1 MFKKRITP
9 FACVITALIT
19 AAGTF
24 VATKS
29 ALSVDNKAELNDFRQ
44 DTASYAE
51 FDKLISSVGD
61 DRERFEKL
69 TEMLDIIEGNYLRE
83 YDTDKLWENVYSS
96 LLETLGD
103 KYAQYLTVE
112 EYNSF
117 MDDRDGGFVGI
128 GVHATYDPDTHG
140 IYIFGVLPDSP
151 AEEAGLRKGDIIIK
165 VEDIEASEGNY
176 YTLADAIRG
185 KEGSEV
191 KISVLRGEERLDIT
205 LIRKAVAS
213 ENVIYEK
220 LDGGIAYMHILS
232 FSGETVADEFSK
244 KLETAQKD
252 GCTKFIF
259 DVRNNL
265 GGDLTA
271 ICDVLNMLLPEGPII
286 NIVDKDGNKTAI
298 DSDAECIEGE
308 FAVLCNDSTA
318 SAAELFTAAL
328 RDYNLAEIIGKT
340 TFGKGSMQT
349 TMLLSDGSAIKL
361 STNYYNPPKNK
372 SYDGIGITPDHDI
385 DLDKKW
391 ANKFYQMPK
400 EEDVQLQKAVELL
413 TSTK

>member
-1 MFKKRITP
+1 M
-9 FACVITALIT
+9 IT

-29 ALSVDNKAELNDFRQ
+29 ISSVDNKAEMNVFRE

-51 FDKLISSVGD
+51 FDKLINAVGD
-61 DRERFEKL
+61 DKERYEKI

-103 KYAQYLTVE
+103 NYAQYLTVE

-117 MDDRDGGFVGI
+117 LDNRDGGFVGI

-151 AEEAGLRKGDIIIK
+151 AEASGLKKGDIITK

-191 KISVLRGEERLDIT
+191 KISVLRGEEALDVT

-220 LDGGIAYMHILS
+220 LDADTAYMHILS
-232 FSGETVADEFSK
+232 FSGETVADEFSN
-244 KLETAQKD
+244 KLETAQTD
-252 GCTKFIF
+252 GCTKFVF

-271 ICDVLNMLLPEGPII
+271 IRDVLDILLPEGPII
-286 NIVDKDGNKTAI
+286 NYVDKNGNKTTI
-298 DSDAECIEGE
+298 NSDAECIKGE
-308 FAVLCNDSTA
+308 FVVLCNSTTA

-328 RDYNLAEIIGKT
+328 RDYDLAEIVGKT

-349 TMLLSDGSAIKL
+349 TMLLSDGSALKL
-361 STNYYNPPKNK
+361 STAYYNPPSNK
-372 SYDGIGITPDHDI
+372 SYDGIGIVPDYDV
-385 DLDKKW
+385 DTDEKW
-391 ANKFYQMPK
+391 ADKFYQMPK
-400 EEDVQLQKAVELL
+400 EEDTQLQKALELL
-413 TSTK
+413 NSTKSDNNNK